1 MASVLVDMWDRLRRS
16 GADAPA
22 SIRAIAA
29 TTGLDPATV
38 RRQLARSLVAEGRNP
53 DREIVLRRSP
63 SRRAA

>member
-1 MASVLVDMWDRLRRS
+1 MWDRLRRS
-16 GADAPA
+16 GVDAPA
-22 SIRAIAA
+22 SIRAISA

-53 DREIVLRRSP
+53 EREIVLRNP